1 MKNILAAI
9 MLMGATVSVEALDK
23 LTREHDFAQLHND
36 IAYVLEEILPKI
48 YEYQEDAKHFLD
60 DFYELLVAAHD
71 LYALLAFHIEVI
83 KCDTPTELDSIY
95 TEFTRQFS
103 SINAKD
109 YLETRLRRPPT
120 ATTAYERQYEEAFS
134 QCLSKCCENI
144 TKLNKKPQNIAELV
158 AMLDKKLLELG
169 HDLCRDHMKENIQP
183 YPQPFAQL
191 SICHPEFIDS
201 ARLNAL
207 HFKAIWSELKQ
218 HYHSDDCRPGGK
230 CHKHISDISEEISAT
245 SQESAY
251 QYYWSL
257 LNGQVTQVN
266 DDEDKQLQDLFSALH
281 YSINMANLNER
292 SATNNDE
299 ILNAIRVLI
308 AQYIEDGIF
317 TSKSAQNNH
326 GAIQAVN
333 QVLDTLRSR
342 IPYTQELETGLQT
355 ILASNKTIHDK
366 IDGMYH
372 LIENI
377 CGRQRAAKLAD
388 TLEQLTKAQS

>member
-9 MLMGATVSVEALDK
+9 MLAGTTVSVEALDK
-23 LTREHDFAQLHND
+23 STREYEFAQLHDD
-36 IAYVLEEILPKI
+36 IVCVLEEILPKI
-48 YEYQEDAKHFLD
+48 DESQEDAKQ
-60 DFYELLVAAHD
+60 
-71 LYALLAFHIEVI
+71 LLADFSEWLAAKKKWNTLLSFPVKVI
-83 KCDTPTELDSIY
+83 RCDTPTELDSIY
-95 TEFTRQFS
+95 IEFTRQFS

-109 YLETRLRRPPT
+109 YLEAKLRRSRP
-120 ATTAYERQYEEAFS
+120 AITAYELQYEVASVRSSTKCLVYLNEPNKQGIDDLIARLKKKFS
-134 QCLSKCCENI
+134 ESFADRYSRAI
-144 TKLNKKPQNIAELV
+144 
-158 AMLDKKLLELG
+158 
-169 HDLCRDHMKENIQP
+169 MKNIQP

-230 CHKHISDISEEISAT
+230 CHKHISDILEEISAT

-251 QYYWSL
+251 KYYWAL
-257 LNGQVTQVN
+257 LNGRITQVN

-281 YSINMANLNER
+281 YSINMANLNGL

-299 ILNAIRVLI
+299 TLNAIRVLI

-366 IDGMYH
+366 IDDMYH

>member
-48 YEYQEDAKHFLD
+48 HESQEDAKHFLD

-134 QCLSKCCENI
+134 RCLSKCCENI

-230 CHKHISDISEEISAT
+230 CHKHISDISKEISVT

-257 LNGQVTQVN
+257 LSRRSTQVN

-281 YSINMANLNER
+281 ASINIANSL
-292 SATNNDE
+292 SATHDGE

-308 AQYIEDGIF
+308 AQYIKDGIF
-317 TSKSAQNNH
+317 TSKSDQNNH
-326 GAIQAVN
+326 GAIQAVD
-333 QVLDTLRSR
+333 QVLDTIGSR
-342 IPYTQELETGLQT
+342 IPHTPELAAGLQET
-355 ILASNKTIHDK
+355 LASNKTIHDK
-366 IDGMYH
+366 IDDMYH
-372 LIENI
+372 LIDNI
-377 CGRQRAAKLAD
+377 CRKQWAAKLAD